1 MKTLFETCTVGAID
15 IKNRIIR
22 SATHEGTAIDGMVS
36 DTFVELY
43 EELSK
48 GNIGLIITG
57 YATVSGTDHAG
68 PTTIALTHDSVIE
81 GLTHITKIAH
91 EQGTKIVAQLNHQS
105 SSLWS
110 APEGPVFGP
119 SAVTDP
125 VSGITPEPFT
135 TEQVRMLI
143 NEFADAAVRAKKA
156 GFDGVQI
163 HGAHGYLFSKWLSP
177 RYNKRTDEYGG
188 SLANNARVIVETLKA
203 IKDKC
208 GKAYPVW
215 IKLNCSDFD
224 PEDDGVTEEIFLTTA
239 NILTEHGIDAIE
251 VSGGSQVGRYAPSR
265 PRKFSAYHRESAEKL
280 TGMVDAS
287 VVLVGG
293 VRSLDLAEEILTNT
307 EIEAISLCRPL
318 IREPQLVKRWAEGDR
333 NDAACVACNGCF
345 NPNGTKCFFTLNDAE
360 KEAQKN
366 IMRMLAKIKPA

>member
-43 EELSK
+43 EHLSK

-57 YATVSGTDHAG
+57 YAAVSETDHAG
-68 PTTIALTHDSVIE
+68 PTTLALTDDSVIE

-91 EQGTKIVAQLNHQS
+91 EQGTKIMAQLNHQS

-110 APEGPVFGP
+110 TPKGQVFGP

-135 TEQVRMLI
+135 IEQVRMLI
-143 NEFADAAVRAKKA
+143 NEFADAAVRAQKA

-188 SLANNARVIVETLKA
+188 SLANNARVIVETLEA

-224 PEDDGVTEEIFLTTA
+224 PEDDGVTEKTFLKTA
-239 NILTEHGIDAIE
+239 NMLTEHGIDAIE
-251 VSGGSQVGRYAPSR
+251 VSGGTRDGKHASSR

-280 TGMVDAS
+280 AQMADAS

-293 VRSLDLAEEILTNT
+293 IRSLDLAEGILANT

-333 NDAACVACNGCF
+333 KDATCVACNGCY

>member
-68 PTTIALTHDSVIE
+68 PTTIALTDDSAIE

-110 APEGPVFGP
+110 APNGPVFGP

-143 NEFADAAVRAKKA
+143 DEFADAAVRARKA

-188 SLANNARVIVETLKA
+188 SVANNARVIVETLKA

-224 PEDDGVTEEIFLTTA
+224 PEDDGVTEESFLTTA
-239 NILTEHGIDAIE
+239 SILAENGIDAIE
-251 VSGGSQVGRYAPSR
+251 VSGGTQDGKYASAR

-280 TGMVDAS
+280 TRMVDAS

-293 VRSLDLAEEILTNT
+293 IRSLDLAEEILANT

-366 IMRMLAKIKPA
+366 IMRMLAKIKSA